1 LTARPSRP
9 RVERPEHQRERGPTT
24 QDAPQ
29 PRAFSELPSDDII
42 VSDDYERIL
51 RLLEAGTPVV
61 FVTGNAGTGKTTLIR
76 YLRRTLNKRMVV
88 VAPTGVAALNI
99 DGVTIHSF
107 FRLPPKIHEERD
119 IHRLAD
125 RHLYQALDLL
135 VIDEISMVRCDL
147 LDSIDLFLRKNRSNQ
162 APFGG
167 VQVLLV
173 GDLFQ
178 LSPVVPANEA
188 PVLAARGY
196 DSPYFFSSFSLEH
209 TDMACVEL
217 TTFYR
222 QSDPGFIALLNNIRM
237 DENTEAA
244 VDEINQRCVDD
255 ADVEQ
260 DVMLTATNRVA
271 EHINAARLEALGG
284 TEHTLVGTLKGKF
297 SLGRDRLPSPETLT
311 LRRSARVMFTKN
323 DEERRWVNGSI
334 GTVRDICDDC
344 VRVEIWGDTGGR
356 VHDVMPVTWQAY
368 AYSYDALQGTIVGEV
383 TGEYTQFPL
392 MLAWACTIH
401 KSQGKTLE
409 SVLVDLGGGAFASGQ
424 AYVALSRCRD
434 IDGIR
439 LARPLR
445 PTDIRCDEV
454 VKRFYLRRAIP
465 LPASASPG
473 HP

>member
-1 LTARPSRP
+1 MKNPVDPVSATAQEPNAYAAAESS
-9 RVERPEHQRERGPTT
+9 GP
-24 QDAPQ
+24 A

-42 VSDDYERIL
+42 VSEDYERIL
-51 RLLEAGTPVV
+51 GLLETGTPVV

-119 IHRLAD
+119 IPRLAD

-147 LDSIDLFLRKNRSNQ
+147 LDSIDLFLRKNRSNH

-178 LSPVVPANEA
+178 LPPVVPEHEGA
-188 PVLAARGY
+188 VLAARGY
-196 DSPYFFSSFSLEH
+196 TSPYFFSSFSLEQ
-209 TDMACVEL
+209 TEMACVEL

-222 QSDPGFIALLNNIRM
+222 QSDPRFIALLNNIRI
-237 DENTEAA
+237 DENTDAA
-244 VDEINQRCVDD
+244 VDEINQRCLDD

-271 EHINAARLEALGG
+271 DHINDARLEALGG
-284 TEHTLVGTLKGKF
+284 TEHTLVGTLKGRF
-297 SLGRDRLPSPETLT
+297 VLGRDRLPSPDTLT
-311 LRRSARVMFTKN
+311 LRHSARVMFTKN

-334 GTVRDICDDC
+334 GIVRDISDDC
-344 VRVEIWGDTGGR
+344 VRVEMLGETGGR
-356 VHDVMPVTWQAY
+356 VHDVVPVTWQTY
-368 AYSYDALQGTIVGEV
+368 TYTYDPLLSTIVGEV

-409 SVLVDLGGGAFASGQ
+409 SVLVDLGSGAFASGQ
-424 AYVALSRCRD
+424 AYVALSRCRGM
-434 IDGIR
+434 DGIR

-445 PTDIRCDEV
+445 ASDIRCDHV
-454 VKRFYLRRAIP
+454 VKRFYRGITGL
-465 LPASASPG
+465 
-473 HP
+473 

>member
-1 LTARPSRP
+1 MTAHPWSP
-9 RVERPEHQRERGPTT
+9 RVERTQHRRERGLTT
-24 QDAPQ
+24 QDSPQ

-42 VSDDYERIL
+42 VSEDYERIL
-51 RLLEAGTPVV
+51 GLLEAGTPVV

-147 LDSIDLFLRKNRSNQ
+147 LDSIDLFLKKNRSNH

-167 VQVLLV
+167 VQLLLV

-178 LSPVVPANEA
+178 LPPVVPENEGA
-188 PVLAARGY
+188 VLAARGY
-196 DSPYFFSSFSLEH
+196 SSPYFFSSFSLEQ
-209 TDMACVEL
+209 TEMACVEL

-222 QSDPGFIALLNNIRM
+222 QRDPRFIALLNNIRM
-237 DENTEAA
+237 NENTDAA
-244 VDEINQRCVDD
+244 VDEINQRCLDD

-271 EHINAARLEALGG
+271 DHINTAKLEALGG
-284 TEHTLVGTLKGKF
+284 TEHELVGTLKGKF
-297 SLGRDRLPSPETLT
+297 SLGRDRLPSPEILT

-334 GTVRDICDDC
+334 GIVRDISDDC
-344 VRVEIWGDTGGR
+344 VRVEMLSGRAGR
-356 VHDVMPVTWQAY
+356 VHDVVPVTWQAY
-368 AYSYDALQGTIVGEV
+368 TYTYDSLAGVIVGEV

-409 SVLVDLGGGAFASGQ
+409 SVLVDLGSGAFASGQ
-424 AYVALSRCRD
+424 AYVALSRCRGM
-434 IDGIR
+434 DGIR

-445 PTDIRCDEV
+445 TTDIRCDHV
-454 VKRFYLRRAIP
+454 VKRFYRGITHVTPMR
-465 LPASASPG
+465 
-473 HP
+473 